1 MRGTIEEPDGEK
13 IRMILKLV
21 PDFVSIICY
30 DGVLFYNSQ
39 ATHQIHGNEEA
50 DLAGKK
56 LLFF

>member
-1 MRGTIEEPDGEK
+1 
-13 IRMILKLV
+13 MILKLV